1 MSTNVQADGVTKL
14 LRDPRWEL
22 LPFASFDE
30 QLAMIPENGTI
41 TITASPDKGIE
52 PTIDMAVETAE
63 STDLTVVP
71 HIAAR
76 SVADREQISSIAD
89 RLHDAGITDVF
100 VPGGDNPEPE
110 GEFTSSYELLIAME
124 ELGIEFA
131 EVGITG
137 YPEGHPIISEEE
149 LVEAME
155 TKVPHATYIAT
166 QICYNPATILSWI
179 EEVRASGIELPM
191 HIGVPGVMDYQ
202 RLLGVSRKVGVGQ
215 SIRFVR
221 KTSGILATVKRAL
234 FSRGV
239 YRPDDLVEG
248 LGPYAED
255 PEYGIEGLHLYT
267 FNRASDTVE
276 WREEQLHG

>member
-1 MSTNVQADGVTKL
+1 MSTDSPARGVRML
-14 LRDPRWEL
+14 LDHPRWEL

-30 QLAMIPENGTI
+30 QLEYIPEGSTI
-41 TITASPDKGIE
+41 TITASPEKGIE
-52 PTIDMAVETAE
+52 PTIDMAVDTANET
-63 STDLTVVP
+63 DHNVVP

-76 SVADREQISSIAD
+76 SVADRDQLGTIAD
-89 RLHDAGITDVF
+89 RLTDAGIEDVF
-100 VPGGDNPEPE
+100 VPGGDNEEPE
-110 GEFTSSYELLIAME
+110 GEFTSSFELLTAMDE
-124 ELGIEFA
+124 MGIEFE

-137 YPEGHPIISEEE
+137 YPESHPIISDQELEEA
-149 LVEAME
+149 LEA
-155 TKVPHATYIAT
+155 KRPHANYIAT

-179 EEVRASGIELPM
+179 EDIRADGVELPI
-191 HIGVPGVMDYQ
+191 HVGVPGVMDYQ

-221 KTSGILATVKRAL
+221 KTSGILDMIKRAI

-248 LGPYAED
+248 LGPYADDED
-255 PEYGIEGLHLYT
+255 YGIAGLHLYT

-276 WREEQLHG
+276 WREQKLR

>member
-1 MSTNVQADGVTKL
+1 MSVDTRSTGVEEL

-30 QLAMIPENGTI
+30 QLEVIPDDATI

-76 SVADREQISSIAD
+76 AVEDRDQISEIAD
-89 RLHDAGITDVF
+89 RLHDVGITDVF
-100 VPGGDNPEPE
+100 VPGGDNEEPV
-110 GEFTSSYELLIAME
+110 GAFDSSYELLVAMD
-124 ELGIEFA
+124 ELGIEF
-131 EVGITG
+131 EDVGITG
-137 YPEGHPIISEEE
+137 YPEGHPIISDEE

-155 TKVPHATYIAT
+155 KKAPYATYIAT
-166 QICYNPATILSWI
+166 QICYDPDTILSWI
-179 EEVRASGIELPM
+179 EDVRADDIELPM
-191 HIGVPGVMDYQ
+191 HVGVPGVMDYG
-202 RLLGVSRKVGVGQ
+202 RLVGVSRKVGVGQ

-221 KTSGILATVKRAL
+221 KTSGILATIKRAL

-239 YRPDDLVEG
+239 YKPDDLIDG
-248 LGPYAED
+248 LAPYVDD
-255 PEYGIEGLHLYT
+255 PDYGIAGIHLYT
-267 FNRASDTVE
+267 FNRAQDSAE
-276 WREEQLHG
+276 WREQQLR